1 VPLTIKQAAR
11 RYLGIVRPYN
21 VALERLEQAINGG
34 QSLAALRRGAAQV
47 AIANATQI
55 RRLSEPPGPGRC
67 ARR

>member
-34 QSLAALRRGAAQV
+34 QSLAALR
-47 AIANATQI
+47 
-55 RRLSEPPGPGRC
+55 PGRC